1 MGWRTQ
7 CCWDVCLPQ
16 TELCIHHDPS
26 WYHSRVVCCWFLFFL
41 MEIDK
46 LILHFVGNAK
56 VLEQS
61 KFIRKRRTRLEN
73 KHYPTS
79 RLIQTMCVGIKIA
92 DRSKEQGRVQN
103 WPVCT
108 QTTDLLSKCKCSSVG
123 KEHYLRIDGTH
134 GYPYTIKLNFKSLH
148 VKINS
153 K

>member
-1 MGWRTQ
+1 
-7 CCWDVCLPQ
+7 
-16 TELCIHHDPS
+16 
-26 WYHSRVVCCWFLFFL
+26 

-103 WPVCT
+103 
-108 QTTDLLSKCKCSSVG
+108 
-123 KEHYLRIDGTH
+123 
-134 GYPYTIKLNFKSLH
+134 
-148 VKINS
+148 
-153 K
+153 